1 MNQPTAI
8 RFFQVILRPGRATM
22 AALLAVLVYAAYLA
36 SMSAD
41 GFDQALSLILLTQL
55 LVASTG
61 YRDRLVRGHFDAIL
75 SGRRRREP
83 VALAHA
89 VLSMVPGF
97 VVWLIFGAAQY
108 LVTSRRSIALMP
120 GGLVTFIYASVVVWA
135 VSLRLGRNSGGVL
148 WVFVAF
154 LLAGVGKVH
163 VLREAYGTS
172 SASLM
177 VTARSIAAALAFPL
191 VMLGNDGHIE
201 PPVLFGVCA
210 ATVVGLVSGVWMIV
224 RFDAPLKDP
233 A

>member
-1 MNQPTAI
+1 MHHLSPL
-8 RFFQVILRPGRATM
+8 RFFWVILRPRRATM
-22 AALLAVLVYAAYLA
+22 AALLTVLVYASYLA

-55 LVASTG
+55 IVASTG

-75 SGRRRREP
+75 AGRRRREP

-89 VLSMVPGF
+89 VLSMVPGL
-97 VVWLIFGAAQY
+97 VLWLTFGAVQH
-108 LVTSRRSIALMP
+108 LVTSHRSIAMMP
-120 GGLVTFIYASVVVWA
+120 GGLVTFAYASVVVWA
-135 VSLRLGRNSGGVL
+135 LSLRLGRTCGGVL

-154 LLAGVGKVH
+154 VLAAAGKVH

-177 VTARSIAAALAFPL
+177 VTTRSIAAALAFPL
-191 VMLGNDGHIE
+191 VMLGNDGYVE
-201 PPVLFGVCA
+201 PTVLLGVCTA
-210 ATVVGLVSGVWMIV
+210 AAVVLLSGIWMIV
-224 RFDAPLKDP
+224 GFDAPLKDP

>member
-1 MNQPTAI
+1 MNQPSPF
-8 RFFQVILRPGRATM
+8 RFFSVILRPSHATM
-22 AALLAVLVYAAYLA
+22 AALLAVLAYATYLA

-75 SGRRRREP
+75 AGRRRREP

-89 VLSMVPGF
+89 VLSMVPGL
-97 VVWLIFGAAQY
+97 VLWLTFGAVQH
-108 LVTSRRSIALMP
+108 LVTSRRSIAMMP
-120 GGLVTFIYASVVVWA
+120 GGLVTFMYASVVVWA
-135 VSLRLGRNSGGVL
+135 LSLRLGRNSGGVL

-154 LLAGVGKVH
+154 VLAGAGKVH

-177 VTARSIAAALAFPL
+177 VTSRAIAAALAFPL
-191 VMLGNDGHIE
+191 VMLGNDGYVE
-201 PPVLFGVCA
+201 PTVLLGVCVA
-210 ATVVGLVSGVWMIV
+210 AAVVLVSGIWIIV

>member
-1 MNQPTAI
+1 MNQPSPF
-8 RFFQVILRPGRATM
+8 RFFSVILRPSRATM
-22 AALLAVLVYAAYLA
+22 AALLAVLAYATYLA

-41 GFDQALSLILLTQL
+41 GFDQALLLILLTQL

-75 SGRRRREP
+75 AGRRRREP
-83 VALAHA
+83 IALAHA
-89 VLSMVPGF
+89 VLSIVPGLLL
-97 VVWLIFGAAQY
+97 WLAFGAVQH
-108 LVTSRRSIALMP
+108 LVTSRPSIAMTP

-135 VSLRLGRNSGGVL
+135 VSLGLGKNTGGVI

-154 LLAGVGKVH
+154 VLAGAGKVH
-163 VLREAYGTS
+163 VLREAFGTS

-177 VTARSIAAALAFPL
+177 VTARAIAAALAFPP
-191 VMLGNDGHIE
+191 VMLGNDGYVE
-201 PPVLFGVCA
+201 PPVLVSVCIA
-210 ATVVGLVSGVWMIV
+210 ALVVLVSGVWMIV